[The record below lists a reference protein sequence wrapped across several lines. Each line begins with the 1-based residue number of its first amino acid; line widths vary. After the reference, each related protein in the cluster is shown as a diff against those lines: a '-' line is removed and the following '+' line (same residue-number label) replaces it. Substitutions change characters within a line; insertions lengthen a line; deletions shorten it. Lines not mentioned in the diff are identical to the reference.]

1 MKSISVVLLL
11 YVAFVQE
18 LLSNKLQSF
27 SEWATVVWWF
37 RWVILHIR
45 HSLRRKWTGELI
57 MFWFLMVW
65 IPMKRMWVSALV
77 GFTFTGLLKLTGQ
90 YQNIQILKFL
100 SFCTEKYKH
109 EFIDI
114 DWTCELDINWTSSCI
129 SQYKTKKHFVF
140 DLLIWHLLIFIFIL
154 KSTQIFPCDVVPRQ
168 SKNILKRYRFFVLS
182 LGRGQLF
189 LFLSHE
195 NSDNLFSLW

>member
-1 MKSISVVLLL
+1 MKCISVVLLL
-11 YVAFVQE
+11 CVAFVQG

-27 SEWATVVWWF
+27 LEWAMVVWWF

-77 GFTFTGLLKLTGQ
+77 GFTFTGLLKLKGQ

-100 SFCTEKYKH
+100 SFYTEKYKH

-114 DWTCELDINWTSSCI
+114 DWACELDINWTSSCI
-129 SQYKTKKHFVF
+129 SQCKTKKHFVF
-140 DLLIWHLLIFIFIL
+140 DLLICHLLIFIFIL
-154 KSTQIFPCDVVPRQ
+154 KSTQIFPCDVVLRQ
-168 SKNILKRYRFFVLS
+168 SKNILKWYRFFVSS
-182 LGRGQLF
+182 LDRGQLF

>member
-1 MKSISVVLLL
+1 MKCISVVLLL
-11 YVAFVQE
+11 CVAFVQG

-27 SEWATVVWWF
+27 LEWAMVVWWF

-77 GFTFTGLLKLTGQ
+77 GFTFTGLLKLKGQ

-100 SFCTEKYKH
+100 SFYTEKYKH

-114 DWTCELDINWTSSCI
+114 DWACELDINWTSSCI
-129 SQYKTKKHFVF
+129 SQCKTKKHFVF
-140 DLLIWHLLIFIFIL
+140 DLLIFHLLIFIFIL
-154 KSTQIFPCDVVPRQ
+154 KSTQIFPCDVVLRQ
-168 SKNILKRYRFFVLS
+168 SKNILKWYRFFVSS
-182 LGRGQLF
+182 LDRGQLF